1 LYFYLSKILAPF
13 LNPTNLLFFLLI
25 FFIFKNIKLKIRFK
39 FLFIFI
45 TFIITFI
52 SIFPIGKTGLKYL
65 ENDYIFQEKL
75 SNINNI
81 FILAGSEEINKTK
94 VSNKLNLN
102 NGSER
107 LISSVKLALD
117 SPNAT
122 IYFLGGDGH
131 LIKNE
136 IDELYVAKLFFED
149 IGFDTTRVK
158 FIQNTRNTIE
168 NLKALKKINIQDQSN
183 VLITSAFHMKRSMI
197 IANTL
202 DIKIKPYAVDFRS
215 IEKFNLINYY
225 QRLSVASN
233 WNSFNIF
240 FRELLGIFAFKLFY

>member
-1 LYFYLSKILAPF
+1 MYFYLSKIFAPF

-52 SIFPIGKTGLKYL
+52 SIFPIGKIGVKYL

-131 LIKNE
+131 LIKDE
-136 IDELYVAKLFFED
+136 IDEIYVAKLFFED
-149 IGFDTTRVK
+149 IGFDTSRVK

-168 NLKALKKINIQDQSN
+168 NLEVLKKINIQDQSN
-183 VLITSAFHMKRSMI
+183 ILITSAFHMKRSMI

-233 WNSFNIF
+233 WDSFNIF

>member
-45 TFIITFI
+45 TLIITFI
-52 SIFPIGKTGLKYL
+52 STLPIGKMGLNYL
-65 ENDYIFQEKL
+65 ENDYVFQEKL
-75 SNINNI
+75 SNVDNI
-81 FILAGSEEINKTK
+81 FILAGSEEISTTK
-94 VSNKLNLN
+94 ATNKLNLN

-107 LISSVKLALD
+107 LISSIKLALD
-117 SPNAT
+117 NPNAA
-122 IYFLGGDGH
+122 IYFIGGDGH

-136 IDELYVAKLFFED
+136 INEINVAQLFFED
-149 IGFDTTRVK
+149 IGFDTRRVK

-225 QRLSVASN
+225 QRLSVANN
-233 WNSFNIF
+233 WDSFNIF
-240 FRELLGIFAFKLFY
+240 FRELLGIYAFKLFY

>member
-1 LYFYLSKILAPF
+1 MYFYLSKILAPF

-39 FLFIFI
+39 FLSIFI

-52 SIFPIGKTGLKYL
+52 SIFPIGKIGVKYL

-131 LIKNE
+131 LIKDE
-136 IDELYVAKLFFED
+136 IDEIYVAKLFFED
-149 IGFDTTRVK
+149 IGFDTSRVK

-168 NLKALKKINIQDQSN
+168 NFKALKKINFQDQSN

-215 IEKFNLINYY
+215 IEKFSLINYY

-240 FRELLGIFAFKLFY
+240 FKELLGIFAFKLFY

>member
-1 LYFYLSKILAPF
+1 MYFYLSKILAPF

-39 FLFIFI
+39 FFFIFI

-52 SIFPIGKTGLKYL
+52 SIFPIGKIGLKYL
-65 ENDYIFQEKL
+65 ENDYVFQEKL

-131 LIKNE
+131 LIKDE
-136 IDELYVAKLFFED
+136 IDEIYVAKLFFED
-149 IGFDTTRVK
+149 IGFDTSRVK

-240 FRELLGIFAFKLFY
+240 FKELLGIFAFKLFY

>member
-13 LNPTNLLFFLLI
+13 LNPTNLLFFLFI
-25 FFIFKNIKLKIRFK
+25 FFIFKNIKLKLKFK

-45 TFIITFI
+45 TFIFTFI
-52 SIFPIGKTGLKYL
+52 SLLPIGKIGLKYL
-65 ENDYIFQEKL
+65 ENDYVFQKKL
-75 SNINNI
+75 INVDNI
-81 FILAGSEEINKTK
+81 FVLAGSEEINSTK
-94 VSNKLNLN
+94 ATNKLNLN

-117 SPNAT
+117 NPNAT
-122 IYFLGGDGH
+122 IYFIGGDGN

-136 IDELYVAKLFFED
+136 INEINVAQLFFED
-149 IGFDTTRVK
+149 IGFDTSRVK

-168 NLKALKKINIQDQSN
+168 NLKALKKINIQDQLN

-215 IEKFNLINYY
+215 LEKFNLINYY

-233 WNSFNIF
+233 WESFNVF
-240 FRELLGIFAFKLFY
+240 FRELIGILAFKLFF

>member
-1 LYFYLSKILAPF
+1 MYFYLSKILAPF
-13 LNPTNLLFFLLI
+13 LNPTNLLFFVLI

-45 TFIITFI
+45 AFIITFI
-52 SIFPIGKTGLKYL
+52 SIFPIGKIGLKYL
-65 ENDYIFQEKL
+65 ENEYVFQEKL
-75 SNINNI
+75 SNVNNI
-81 FILAGSEEINKTK
+81 FILAGSEEIDTTK
-94 VSNKLNLN
+94 AINKLNLN
-102 NGSER
+102 NSSER

-117 SPNAT
+117 NPNAE
-122 IYFLGGDGH
+122 IYFIGGDGH

-136 IDELYVAKLFFED
+136 INEINVAQLFFED
-149 IGFDTTRVK
+149 IGFDIRRVK

-168 NLKALKKINIQDQSN
+168 NLKALKKINIQDQLN

-215 IEKFNLINYY
+215 IEKFNFINYY

-233 WNSFNIF
+233 WYSFNIF
-240 FRELLGIFAFKLFY
+240 FRELLGIFVFKLFY

>member
-52 SIFPIGKTGLKYL
+52 SIFPIGKIGVKYL

-117 SPNAT
+117 NPNAT

-131 LIKNE
+131 LIKDE
-136 IDELYVAKLFFED
+136 IDEIYVAKLFFED
-149 IGFDTTRVK
+149 IGFDTSRVK

-168 NLKALKKINIQDQSN
+168 NLKALKKINIQDQLN

-202 DIKIKPYAVDFRS
+202 DIMIKPYAVDFRS

-233 WNSFNIF
+233 WDSFNIF

>member
-1 LYFYLSKILAPF
+1 MYFYLSKILAPF

-52 SIFPIGKTGLKYL
+52 SILPIGKIGLKYL
-65 ENDYIFQEKL
+65 ENDYVFQEKL
-75 SNINNI
+75 SNISNI
-81 FILAGSEEINKTK
+81 FILAGSEEINSTK
-94 VSNKLNLN
+94 ATNKLNLN

-117 SPNAT
+117 NPNAT
-122 IYFLGGDGH
+122 IYFIGGDGN

-136 IDELYVAKLFFED
+136 INEINVAQLFFED
-149 IGFDTTRVK
+149 IGFDTSRVK

-168 NLKALKKINIQDQSN
+168 NLKALKKINIQDHLN

-233 WNSFNIF
+233 WDSFNIF

>member
-136 IDELYVAKLFFED
+136 IDEVYVAKLFFED

-215 IEKFNLINYY
+215 SAKFNLINYY

-233 WNSFNIF
+233 WESFNIF
-240 FRELLGIFAFKLFY
+240 FRELIGILAFKLFY

>member
-1 LYFYLSKILAPF
+1 M
-13 LNPTNLLFFLLI
+13 
-25 FFIFKNIKLKIRFK
+25 
-39 FLFIFI
+39 
-45 TFIITFI
+45 
-52 SIFPIGKTGLKYL
+52 GLKYL
-65 ENDYIFQEKL
+65 ENDYVFQEKL
-75 SNINNI
+75 SNVDNI
-81 FILAGSEEINKTK
+81 FILAGSEEISTTK
-94 VSNKLNLN
+94 ATNKLNLN

-107 LISSVKLALD
+107 LISSVKLALEN
-117 SPNAT
+117 SNAV
-122 IYFLGGDGH
+122 IYFIGGDGH

-136 IDELYVAKLFFED
+136 INEINVAQLFFED
-149 IGFDTTRVK
+149 IGFDIRRVK

-233 WNSFNIF
+233 WDSFNIF

>member
-1 LYFYLSKILAPF
+1 M
-13 LNPTNLLFFLLI
+13 
-25 FFIFKNIKLKIRFK
+25 
-39 FLFIFI
+39 
-45 TFIITFI
+45 
-52 SIFPIGKTGLKYL
+52 GLKYL
-65 ENDYIFQEKL
+65 ENDYVFQEKL
-75 SNINNI
+75 SNVDNI
-81 FILAGSEEINKTK
+81 FILAGSEEISTTK
-94 VSNKLNLN
+94 ATNKLNLN

-107 LISSVKLALD
+107 LISSIKLALD
-117 SPNAT
+117 NPNAA
-122 IYFLGGDGH
+122 IYFIGGDGH

-136 IDELYVAKLFFED
+136 INEINVAQLFFED
-149 IGFDTTRVK
+149 IGFDTRRVK

-225 QRLSVASN
+225 QRLSVANN
-233 WNSFNIF
+233 WDSFNIF
-240 FRELLGIFAFKLFY
+240 FRELLGIYAFKLFY

>member
-1 LYFYLSKILAPF
+1 MYFYLSKILAPF

-45 TFIITFI
+45 TFI
-52 SIFPIGKTGLKYL
+52 SIFPIGKIGLKYL

-131 LIKNE
+131 LIKDE
-136 IDELYVAKLFFED
+136 IDEIYVAKLFFED
-149 IGFDTTRVK
+149 IGFDTNRINFVE
-158 FIQNTRNTIE
+158 NTRNTIE
-168 NLKALKKINIQDQSN
+168 NLEALKKINIQDQSN
-183 VLITSAFHMKRSMI
+183 VLITSAFHMKRSML

-202 DIKIKPYAVDFRS
+202 KIDIKPYAVDFRS
-215 IEKFNLINYY
+215 LEHSNLLNYY
-225 QRLSVASN
+225 QRLNVASN
-233 WNSFNIF
+233 LESLNIF
-240 FRELLGIFAFKLFY
+240 FKELLGILAFKFFY

>member
-1 LYFYLSKILAPF
+1 MYFYLSKILAPF
-13 LNPTNLLFFLLI
+13 LNPTNLLFFVLI

-45 TFIITFI
+45 AFIITFI
-52 SIFPIGKTGLKYL
+52 SIFPIGKIGLKYL
-65 ENDYIFQEKL
+65 ENEYVFQEKL
-75 SNINNI
+75 SNVNNI
-81 FILAGSEEINKTK
+81 FILAGSEEIDTTK
-94 VSNKLNLN
+94 AINKLNLN
-102 NGSER
+102 NSSER

-117 SPNAT
+117 NPNAE
-122 IYFLGGDGH
+122 IYFIGGDGH

-136 IDELYVAKLFFED
+136 INEINVAQLFFED
-149 IGFDTTRVK
+149 IGFDIRRVK

-233 WNSFNIF
+233 WESINIF

>member
-1 LYFYLSKILAPF
+1 MYFYLSKILAPF

-52 SIFPIGKTGLKYL
+52 STLPIGKTGLKYL
-65 ENDYIFQEKL
+65 ENDYVFQEKL
-75 SNINNI
+75 SNIDNI
-81 FILAGSEEINKTK
+81 FILAGSEEISTTK
-94 VSNKLNLN
+94 ATNKLNLN

-117 SPNAT
+117 NPNAT
-122 IYFLGGDGH
+122 IYFIGGDGH

-136 IDELYVAKLFFED
+136 INEIKVAQLFFED
-149 IGFDTTRVK
+149 IGFDTRRVK

-225 QRLSVASN
+225 QRLSVANN
-233 WNSFNIF
+233 WDSFNIF

>member
-13 LNPTNLLFFLLI
+13 LNPTNLLFFVLI

-45 TFIITFI
+45 AFIITFI
-52 SIFPIGKTGLKYL
+52 SIFPIGKIGLKYL
-65 ENDYIFQEKL
+65 ENEYVFQEKL
-75 SNINNI
+75 SNVNNI
-81 FILAGSEEINKTK
+81 FILAGSEEIDTTK
-94 VSNKLNLN
+94 AINKLNLN
-102 NGSER
+102 NSSER

-117 SPNAT
+117 NPNAE
-122 IYFLGGDGH
+122 IYFIGGDGH

-136 IDELYVAKLFFED
+136 INEINVAQLFFED
-149 IGFDTTRVK
+149 IGFDIRRVK

-168 NLKALKKINIQDQSN
+168 NLKALKKINIQDQLN

-225 QRLSVASN
+225 QKLSVANN
-233 WNSFNIF
+233 WESFNIF

>member
-52 SIFPIGKTGLKYL
+52 STLPIGKTGLKYL
-65 ENDYIFQEKL
+65 ENDYVFQEKL
-75 SNINNI
+75 SNIDNI
-81 FILAGSEEINKTK
+81 FILAGSEEISTTK
-94 VSNKLNLN
+94 ATNKLNLN

-107 LISSVKLALD
+107 LISSIKLALD
-117 SPNAT
+117 NPNAA
-122 IYFLGGDGH
+122 IYFIGGDGH

-136 IDELYVAKLFFED
+136 INEINVAQLFFED
-149 IGFDTTRVK
+149 IGFDTRRVK

-168 NLKALKKINIQDQSN
+168 NLKALKKINIQDQLN

-240 FRELLGIFAFKLFY
+240 FKELLGIFAFKLFY

>member
-13 LNPTNLLFFLLI
+13 LNPTNLLFFILI

-39 FLFIFI
+39 FIFIFI

-52 SIFPIGKTGLKYL
+52 SILPIGKIGLKYL
-65 ENDYIFQEKL
+65 ENDYVSQEKF
-75 SNINNI
+75 SNIDNI
-81 FILAGSEEINKTK
+81 FILSGAENINGTK
-94 VSNKLNLN
+94 VTKKLNLGN
-102 NGSER
+102 SSER

-117 SPNAT
+117 NPNST

-131 LIKNE
+131 LIKDE
-136 IDELYVAKLFFED
+136 IDDTYVAKLFFKD
-149 IGFDTTRVK
+149 IGFDTSRVN

-168 NLKALKKINIQDQSN
+168 NFKVLKKINFQDQSN

-215 IEKFNLINYY
+215 SEKFNLINYY

-233 WNSFNIF
+233 WDSFNIF
-240 FRELLGIFAFKLFY
+240 FRELIGILAFKLFY

>member
-1 LYFYLSKILAPF
+1 MYFYLSKILAPF

-240 FRELLGIFAFKLFY
+240 FKELLGIFAFKLFY

>member
-52 SIFPIGKTGLKYL
+52 SILPIGKIGLKYL
-65 ENDYIFQEKL
+65 ENDYVFQEKL
-75 SNINNI
+75 SNISNI
-81 FILAGSEEINKTK
+81 FILAGSEEINSTK
-94 VSNKLNLN
+94 ATNKLNLN

-117 SPNAT
+117 NPNAT
-122 IYFLGGDGH
+122 IYFIGGDGN

-136 IDELYVAKLFFED
+136 INEINVAQLFFED
-149 IGFDTTRVK
+149 IGFDTSRVK

-168 NLKALKKINIQDQSN
+168 NLKALKKINIQDHLN

-233 WNSFNIF
+233 WDSFNIF

>member
-1 LYFYLSKILAPF
+1 MYFYLSKILAPF

-45 TFIITFI
+45 TFIIIFI
-52 SIFPIGKTGLKYL
+52 STLTIGKIGLKYL
-65 ENDYIFQEKL
+65 ENDYVFQEKL

-81 FILAGSEEINKTK
+81 FILAGSEEINSTK
-94 VSNKLNLN
+94 ATNKLNLN

-117 SPNAT
+117 NPNAT
-122 IYFLGGDGH
+122 IYFIGGDGN

-136 IDELYVAKLFFED
+136 INEINVAQLFFED
-149 IGFDTTRVK
+149 IGFDTSRVK

-168 NLKALKKINIQDQSN
+168 NLKALKKINIQDQLN

-225 QRLSVASN
+225 QRLNVASN
-233 WNSFNIF
+233 WDSFNIF

>member
-1 LYFYLSKILAPF
+1 MYFYLSKILAPF

-45 TFIITFI
+45 AFIITFI
-52 SIFPIGKTGLKYL
+52 SIFPIGKIGVKYL

-131 LIKNE
+131 LIKDE
-136 IDELYVAKLFFED
+136 IDEIYVAKLFFED
-149 IGFDTTRVK
+149 IGFDTSRVK

-168 NLKALKKINIQDQSN
+168 NLEVLKKINIQDQSN
-183 VLITSAFHMKRSMI
+183 ILITSAFHMKRSMI

-233 WNSFNIF
+233 WDSFNIF

>member
-1 LYFYLSKILAPF
+1 MYFYLSKILAPF

-52 SIFPIGKTGLKYL
+52 SILPIGKVGIKYL
-65 ENDYIFQEKL
+65 ENDYVYQEKL
-75 SNINNI
+75 SSADNI
-81 FILAGSEEINKTK
+81 FILAGSEEINTTK
-94 VSNKLNLN
+94 VTNKLNLN
-102 NGSER
+102 NSSER

-117 SPNAT
+117 NPNAI

-136 IDELYVAKLFFED
+136 IDEINVAKLFFED
-149 IGFDTTRVK
+149 IGFDTRRVK
-158 FIQNTRNTIE
+158 FIHNMRNTYE
-168 NLKALKKINIQDQSN
+168 NFKGLKKINIQDQTN
-183 VLITSAFHMKRSMI
+183 VLITSAFHMKRSML

-202 DIKIKPYAVDFRS
+202 DIKIIPYAVDFRS
-215 IEKFNLINYY
+215 AKNFNLINYY
-225 QRLSVASN
+225 QKFSVAYN
-233 WNSFNIF
+233 WESFNIF
-240 FRELLGIFAFKLFY
+240 FRELLGILAFKLFY

>member
-1 LYFYLSKILAPF
+1 MYFYLSKILAPF

-52 SIFPIGKTGLKYL
+52 SILPIGKIGLKYL
-65 ENDYIFQEKL
+65 ENDYVFQEKL
-75 SNINNI
+75 SNVDNI
-81 FILAGSEEINKTK
+81 FILAGSEEISTTK
-94 VSNKLNLN
+94 ATNKLNLN

-107 LISSVKLALD
+107 LISSIKLALD
-117 SPNAT
+117 NPNAA
-122 IYFLGGDGH
+122 IYFIGGDGH

-136 IDELYVAKLFFED
+136 INEINVAQLFFED
-149 IGFDTTRVK
+149 IGFDTRRVK

-233 WNSFNIF
+233 WDSFNIF

>member
-52 SIFPIGKTGLKYL
+52 SIFPIGKIGVKYL

-117 SPNAT
+117 NPNAT
-122 IYFLGGDGH
+122 IYFIGGDGN

-136 IDELYVAKLFFED
+136 INEINVAQLFFED

-215 IEKFNLINYY
+215 LEKFNLINYY

-233 WNSFNIF
+233 WDSFNIF

>member
-1 LYFYLSKILAPF
+1 LSKILAPF

-52 SIFPIGKTGLKYL
+52 SIFPIGKIGLKYL
-65 ENDYIFQEKL
+65 ENDYVFQEKL
-75 SNINNI
+75 TNINNI

-94 VSNKLNLN
+94 VTNKLNLN
-102 NGSER
+102 NSSER

-117 SPNAT
+117 NPNAS
-122 IYFLGGDGH
+122 IYFIGGDGH

-136 IDELYVAKLFFED
+136 INEINVAQLFFED
-149 IGFDTTRVK
+149 IGFDTSRVK

-168 NLKALKKINIQDQSN
+168 NLKALKKINIQDQLN

-202 DIKIKPYAVDFRS
+202 GIKIKPYAVDFRS
-215 IEKFNLINYY
+215 IEKFNFINYY
-225 QRLSVASN
+225 QRLSVDSN
-233 WNSFNIF
+233 WESFNIF

>member
-1 LYFYLSKILAPF
+1 MYFYLSKIFAPF

-25 FFIFKNIKLKIRFK
+25 FLISKNIKLKLKFK

-45 TFIITFI
+45 TFIFTFI
-52 SIFPIGKTGLKYL
+52 SLLPIGKIGLKYL
-65 ENDYIFQEKL
+65 ENDYVFQKKI
-75 SNINNI
+75 INVDNI
-81 FILAGSEEINKTK
+81 FVLAGSEEMNTTK
-94 VSNKLNLN
+94 AINKLNLTN
-102 NGSER
+102 SSER
-107 LISSVKLALD
+107 LISSVKLALEY
-117 SPNAT
+117 PNAT

-136 IDELYVAKLFFED
+136 IDEVYVAKLFFED

-215 IEKFNLINYY
+215 SEKFNLINYY

-233 WNSFNIF
+233 WESFNIF
-240 FRELLGIFAFKLFY
+240 FRELIGIFAFKLFY

>member
-1 LYFYLSKILAPF
+1 MYFYLSKILAPF
-13 LNPTNLLFFLLI
+13 LNPTNLLFFILI

-45 TFIITFI
+45 TFIITSI
-52 SIFPIGKTGLKYL
+52 SIFPIGKIGLKYL
-65 ENDYIFQEKL
+65 ENDYVFQEKL
-75 SNINNI
+75 SNVDNI
-81 FILAGSEEINKTK
+81 IILAGSEDIIGTK
-94 VSNKLNLN
+94 VTNKLNLN
-102 NGSER
+102 NSSER

-117 SPNAT
+117 NPNAT
-122 IYFLGGDGH
+122 IYFIGGDGH

-136 IDELYVAKLFFED
+136 INEINVAQLFFED
-149 IGFDTTRVK
+149 IKFDTRRVK

-168 NLKALKKINIQDQSN
+168 NFKALKKINFQDQSN

-215 IEKFNLINYY
+215 SEKFNLINYY

-233 WNSFNIF
+233 WESFNIF
-240 FRELLGIFAFKLFY
+240 FRELIGILAFKLFY